1 MVDGRTRLA
10 CLCRSINHRLSTIN
24 QNTAV
29 WPPHS
34 FSFRRRFAL
43 SCMPASQIPAGERG
57 QERQAMQISSY
68 ETQRVLDHAR
78 ELKKK
83 REQEKPVGTVAE
95 LAKKYGVNLD
105 EVKKHAERVMMQ
117 EEDPAR
123 ERRVRELAA
132 RVADGSYDVTSEEI
146 IDMAKRRAIADNSR

>member
-1 MVDGRTRLA
+1 
-10 CLCRSINHRLSTIN
+10 
-24 QNTAV
+24 
-29 WPPHS
+29 
-34 FSFRRRFAL
+34 
-43 SCMPASQIPAGERG
+43 
-57 QERQAMQISSY
+57 MQISSY

-83 REQEKPVGTVAE
+83 QEQEKPVGSVAE
-95 LAKKYGVNLD
+95 LAKKYGVDLD

-132 RVADGSYDVTSEEI
+132 RVADGSYDITSEEV
-146 IDMAKRRAIADNSR
+146 IDMARRRAIADNTR

>member
-1 MVDGRTRLA
+1 
-10 CLCRSINHRLSTIN
+10 
-24 QNTAV
+24 
-29 WPPHS
+29 
-34 FSFRRRFAL
+34 
-43 SCMPASQIPAGERG
+43 
-57 QERQAMQISSY
+57 MQISSY

-83 REQEKPVGTVAE
+83 REQEKPVGSVAE
-95 LAKKYGVNLD
+95 LAKKYGVDLD

-132 RVADGSYDVTSEEI
+132 RVADGSYDITSEEV
-146 IDMAKRRAIADNSR
+146 IDMARRRAIADNTR